1 MEKKIISTDKAPKAI
16 GPYSQAVEVGEFLF
30 LSGQIP
36 IDPSTGDMVEGDFQA
51 QTRRVMENLKAVL
64 ESRGLRMES
73 VVKTTIFLTDMG
85 KFSQVNEIYGS
96 YFSENPPARSTVQ
109 VGGLPRGAAI
119 EVEAVALTT
128 DPYSY

>member
-16 GPYSQAVEVGEFLF
+16 GPYSQAVEVGDFLF

-36 IDPSTGDMVEGDFQA
+36 IDPSTGEMVEGDFQA
-51 QTRRVMENLKAVL
+51 QTQRVMENLKAVL
-64 ESRGLRMES
+64 ESRGLRIES

-96 YFSENPPARSTVQ
+96 YFTENPPARSTIQ
-109 VGGLPRGAAI
+109 VGGLPKGAAI
-119 EVEAVALTT
+119 EVEAIASTT